1 MRPVSNC
8 NESLSLTKIKKHMNN
23 GQFPSNSDLAAL
35 IDEVGGI
42 KLESSEPLLSDT
54 EQWVM
59 LPGHNYGFVCALDAP
74 VTAVNTLQNLLLI
87 LHETSALLESSQE
100 RVVSRVEME
109 RLAMLDPL
117 TELPNRRKLFE
128 CVQGILKNDQH
139 SAILQIDLDRFK
151 QINDSLGHAAG
162 DEVLIVVANRLVANV
177 RPGDL
182 VARIGGDEFV
192 VACPEVSNADST
204 AELAERLI
212 ESLNRPMQLQGHQYK
227 IGASI
232 GVAFKTPQQDIDP
245 DTLLQNADLA
255 LYTSK
260 AKGRNQ
266 YHLYNPFM
274 RSKFDAVQSMK
285 KELSEACD
293 NGSIVAHFQP
303 TFCMQSGLVS
313 GIQAMARWQHSSLGL
328 LTYGAFEQHADDNVL
343 KNIDKVMLNQCL
355 KGIRMLTEHK
365 ADVSKFSITA
375 SIQRMRDPEFVSYLQ
390 SETIRH
396 GLSPS
401 QVSLEIVE
409 DCRATG
415 ESDAL
420 LNNVQEVRDAGYGIS
435 LSNFGGVN
443 SSVQSLMK
451 IEPHSVKLD
460 GSMCRDLKANRVKQ
474 SLISGVINMAEHL
487 NAAVVATVV
496 ETESDRDILG
506 KLGCNFIQGN
516 VMYPPSDI
524 DTLASW
530 LNSTNATIVKAA

>member
-1 MRPVSNC
+1 
-8 NESLSLTKIKKHMNN
+8 MNN
-23 GQFPSNSDLAAL
+23 GQFPSISELEAL
-35 IDEVGGI
+35 VVEVGGI
-42 KLESSEPLLSDT
+42 KLESSAPALSDS
-54 EQWVM
+54 EQWVA
-59 LPGHNYGFVCALDAP
+59 LPGHSYGFVCAANAP
-74 VTAVNTLQNLLLI
+74 ETAVETIQNLLLV
-87 LHETSALLESSQE
+87 LHETSEILESSQPSS
-100 RVVSRVEME
+100 VAQIDME

-128 CVQGILKNDQH
+128 FLQDILNNDQH

-162 DEVLIVVANRLVANV
+162 DEVLIVVANRLSSNV
-177 RPGDL
+177 RPGDM

-192 VACPEVSNADST
+192 IACPKVSSVDSM

-212 ESLNRPMQLQGHQYK
+212 KSLNRPMQLQGHQYD

-232 GVAFKTPQQDIDP
+232 GVAFKTPQQNFDP
-245 DTLLQNADLA
+245 DMLLQNADLA

-260 AKGRNQ
+260 EKGRNQ
-266 YHLYNPFM
+266 FHLYDPFM

-328 LTYGAFEQHADDNVL
+328 LTYGAFEQHADDKVL

-375 SIQRMRDPEFVSYLQ
+375 SIKRMRDPEFVSYLQ
-390 SETIRH
+390 SETQSH

-409 DCRATG
+409 DNKAIG

-420 LNNVQEVRDAGYGIS
+420 LNNIQEVRDAGYGIS

-443 SSVQSLMK
+443 SSLQSLML
-451 IEPHSVKLD
+451 IEPHSLKLD
-460 GSMCRDLKANRVKQ
+460 GSMCRDLKNNQGKQ
-474 SLISGVINMAEHL
+474 SLISGIINMAEHL
-487 NAAVVATVV
+487 NAAVIATVV
-496 ETESDRDILG
+496 ESEVDRDILG
-506 KLGCNFIQGN
+506 NLGCNFIQGN

-524 DTLASW
+524 DTLAAW
-530 LNSTNATIVKAA
+530 LNSTDAAVIKAA